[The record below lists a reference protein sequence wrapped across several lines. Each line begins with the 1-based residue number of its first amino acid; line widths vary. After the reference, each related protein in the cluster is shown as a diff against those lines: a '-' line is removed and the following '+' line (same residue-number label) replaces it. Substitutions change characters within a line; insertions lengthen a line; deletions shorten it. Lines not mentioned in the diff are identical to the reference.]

1 MSTEMYTLARKTQKM
16 GAGGNPKG
24 TLLRYANF
32 ASILGCDEEL
42 FWQFH
47 GYFEHQNVHFQRG
60 EKFKNSVSHGS
71 VPENPLEIRDFQLF
85 LRAINSNDT
94 L

>member
-1 MSTEMYTLARKTQKM
+1 MSMEMHTLARKIQKM
-16 GAGGNPKG
+16 GEGGNPKG

-60 EKFKNSVSHGS
+60 EGFKNSASHGGYAGK
-71 VPENPLEIRDFQLF
+71 P
-85 LRAINSNDT
+85 A
-94 L
+94 